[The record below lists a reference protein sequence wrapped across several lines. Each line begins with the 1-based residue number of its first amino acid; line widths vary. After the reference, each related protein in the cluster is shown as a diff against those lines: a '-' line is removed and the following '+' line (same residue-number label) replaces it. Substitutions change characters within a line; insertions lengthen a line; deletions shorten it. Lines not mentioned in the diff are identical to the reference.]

1 MLFKDE
7 FDISIAAL
15 LAEKDTLLPDFRA
28 DAHHFMAWVIDHHG
42 LDAALA
48 AYQAADRIS
57 RTDPEALAAAFG
69 YSSMAAMQLEYESTA
84 ALEYPP
90 WLDFTVMVDEETL
103 AAGVDLTPDCGAEH
117 TTSLVG
123 GPILGGLHTAIT
135 FTIPSPGRYAEET
148 AA

>member
-1 MLFKDE
+1 QGDSIALFKDE

-15 LAEKDTLLPDFRA
+15 LAEKDTRLPDFRA

-57 RTDPEALAAAFG
+57 RTDLEALAAAFG

-90 WLDFTVMVDEETL
+90 WLDFTEWVDAETL
-103 AAGVDLTPDCGAEH
+103 AAGVELT
-117 TTSLVG
+117 
-123 GPILGGLHTAIT
+123 
-135 FTIPSPGRYAEET
+135 
-148 AA
+148 